1 MPTDDISIP
10 ITVTIIVMG
19 GYIFGGALAFSHWE
33 DWDFLSSV
41 YFTWVLILQCSKY
54 SLRIYNDLDNIDNN
68 WIWRLQ
74 SWVQFSWRNELC
86 AGFKVQTIVHHLRSI
101 EIH

>member
-54 SLRIYNDLDNIDNN
+54 S
-68 WIWRLQ
+68 
-74 SWVQFSWRNELC
+74 
-86 AGFKVQTIVHHLRSI
+86 
-101 EIH
+101 